1 MRKSVSAGIHKELI
15 LFSQSCKQKH
25 SAERLPSK
33 RGRVADDTDSSASSV
48 PSKSSARTLS
58 NIIDENDGIDEE
70 NLAAGAVAFDDA
82 NATAEALAAGAAG
95 DAKAAEAK
103 AAAVAGAAKTNQ
115 SRLMTSGTR
124 GDNTTTPKNPAGT
137 SSIEQFHGATLSCDN
152 DLCLA
157 TLEALSNHV
166 LDHVALQST
175 EYEICRMLSNRC
187 IALFN
192 FYHNPG
198 FMKLLA
204 EAKAALAAYG
214 GKQDPM
220 LPKALELQLRKYGFV
235 LTPRMWTRLELACI
249 MVLLLDPN
257 LCYLNIN
264 QKRGNEHFQN
274 R

>member
-25 SAERLPSK
+25 SAEWLPSK

>member
-15 LFSQSCKQKH
+15 LISQSCKQKH

-48 PSKSSARTLS
+48 PSKSSARTLT
-58 NIIDENDGIDEE
+58 NIIDEIDGIDEE